1 MARIL
6 VVDDDSKIRTMV
18 RVVLERF
25 GFEVM
30 EAIDGEAALRIARA
44 EKADLVVS
52 DVFMPDCDGLEL
64 LRNLRRELPDLKVIS
79 MSGGTLGGKIDLL
92 TVARYL
98 GATETIHKP
107 FTATALLALVNR
119 ALGIAPS
126 ETEADGAG

>member
-6 VVDDDSKIRTMV
+6 LVDDDSKIRTMV